1 MQRRGLPRLLR
12 TEPRTEETFDTKLKF
27 FGSLLRW
34 IASGGKDLQS
44 GYGAQDLLDFLHR
57 AWARRRFR
65 AAALVG
71 AGRDRSYRLCLVVGG
86 LPPRLVRV
94 TIVAGAETLPSTV
107 NSLPRGSPRSLR
119 PFFPCS

>member
-34 IASGGKDLQS
+34 IASGGKDFQS
-44 GYGAQDLLDFLHR
+44 GDGAQDLLDFLHR
-57 AWARRRFR
+57 ALARRRFR

-71 AGRDRSYRLCLVVGG
+71 AGGRPSYRLCPLVGG

-94 TIVAGAETLPSTV
+94 SISARRATP
-107 NSLPRGSPRSLR
+107 
-119 PFFPCS
+119 PFPHP